1 MHVMLN
7 GEPTELPGPMTIAAL
22 LERLGIDGRMVAV
35 EYNFAIIERERR
47 NRPRRTPRVA
57 RLQYVRDRPADSVRT
72 PA

>member
-35 EYNFAIIERERR
+35 EYNLTIVKRARYAETTIEPDAEIEI
-47 NRPRRTPRVA
+47 VA
-57 RLQYVRDRPADSVRT
+57 FVGGG
-72 PA
+72 

>member
-35 EYNFAIIERERR
+35 EYNLTIVKRARYAETMIEPGAEIEI
-47 NRPRRTPRVA
+47 VA
-57 RLQYVRDRPADSVRT
+57 FVGGG
-72 PA
+72 